1 MNRIVDALGKLNWG
15 KRAYA
20 VFVLCAAAAMAL
32 PAQTF
37 TTLFRFDGTDGTSPQ
52 GALVQATNG
61 EFYGTT
67 EAGGAH
73 NYGTVFKITPSGTLT
88 TLHSFCSQSDCT
100 DGEGPGGALVQATSG
115 DFYGTT
121 CCGGANGDGTIFK
134 ITPSGTLT
142 TLYSFCSQSGCAD
155 GLAPNGLV
163 QATNGDFYGTGSNCS
178 YPCGGTVF
186 KITPSGTL
194 TTLYSFC
201 SQSNCTDGEF
211 PEAPLVQAADGALY
225 GTTCCGGPNGYGTIF
240 RITPSGMLTT
250 VYSFNN
256 TDGFAPNGLIQATN
270 GDFYATTQFG
280 GANGNYGTVFK
291 ITPSGTLTTL
301 YNFCSRRG
309 CIDGELPLAGL
320 IQATNGDFYG
330 TTHGGGANNNCILGC
345 GTVFKITPGG
355 TLTTLYSFC
364 SQSGCTDGDYPAAG
378 LVQDTNGDF
387 YGTAGGGGDYSDS
400 ACYLGG
406 CGTVFSLSVGLGPF
420 VETQRT
426 SGQVGGLVK
435 ILGTDLT
442 GATSVSFNGT
452 AAVFAVVSPSLITTT
467 VPAGATSGTVQVVTP
482 SGTLSSNVPFLV
494 LP

>member
-142 TLYSFCSQSGCAD
+142 TLYSFCSQG
-155 GLAPNGLV
+155 
-163 QATNGDFYGTGSNCS
+163 GS
-178 YPCGGTVF
+178 
-186 KITPSGTL
+186 L
-194 TTLYSFC
+194 
-201 SQSNCTDGEF
+201 CTDGF
-211 PEAPLVQAADGALY
+211 
-225 GTTCCGGPNGYGTIF
+225 GPNAALLQ
-240 RITPSGMLTT
+240 S
-250 VYSFNN
+250 
-256 TDGFAPNGLIQATN
+256 
-270 GDFYATTQFG
+270 
-280 GANGNYGTVFK
+280 
-291 ITPSGTLTTL
+291 
-301 YNFCSRRG
+301 
-309 CIDGELPLAGL
+309 
-320 IQATNGDFYG
+320 TNGDFYG
-330 TTHGGGANNNCILGC
+330 TTYDGGANCASSDHC
-345 GTVFKITPGG
+345 GTI
-355 TLTTLYSFC
+355 
-364 SQSGCTDGDYPAAG
+364 
-378 LVQDTNGDF
+378 
-387 YGTAGGGGDYSDS
+387 
-400 ACYLGG
+400 
-406 CGTVFSLSVGLGPF
+406 FSLSVGLGPF
-420 VETQRT
+420 VKILPHANE
-426 SGQVGGLVK
+426 VGGTIR

-442 GATSVSFNGT
+442 GTASVSFNGT
-452 AAVFAVVSPSLITTT
+452 PAAFSVVVATEITAT
-467 VPAGATSGTVQVVTP
+467 VPAGATTGQIEVSTP
-482 SGTLSSNVPFLV
+482 GGTLFSSGPFLV